1 MTITKHQQ
9 YAPLRERAPDGKFKT
24 RTASTEALRRD
35 YEGGVALDDI
45 YARHRTSRKT
55 LMREAKA
62 GNWTRPSVYAR
73 RKEEPLPAWYAEAAR
88 LRAEGVPRNEV
99 ARRFG
104 VTPPA
109 VTYAVRRASPV
120 RVDPPAWVPK
130 TLREPYARLAST
142 RGEIAAAK
150 WARAVKAELRP

>member
-1 MTITKHQQ
+1 MAKTKRQE
-9 YAPLRERAPDGKFKT
+9 AAAFRERASNGTFKT
-24 RTASTEALRRD
+24 RTASTEDLRRD
-35 YEGGVALDDI
+35 YEAGVALDEI

-62 GNWTRPSVYAR
+62 GKWVRPCVYAR
-73 RKEEPLPAWYAEAAR
+73 RPEAPLPAWYAEAVK
-88 LRAEGVPRNEV
+88 LRAAGVPRREV

-109 VTYAVRRASPV
+109 VTYAVRRASPK
-120 RVDPPAWVPK
+120 RIDPPAWVPK

-142 RGEIAAAK
+142 RGEIAAAR
-150 WARAVKAELRP
+150 WARQVKAELRA